1 MSTLT
6 SQSYSLLTI
15 PQLSR
20 PCDDLDGVRP
30 VFDSQACY
38 VGGFQKTIERRKKFV
53 GVRRRPSGRWVAEIK
68 DTGKKIRLWLGTFK
82 TAEEAA
88 MAYDE
93 AACLLRGFNT
103 RTNFAAKVPDCD
115 SPVASRIR
123 RLLSLKKDSPASK
136 PICKIEKQSKSNS
149 RNCFSGSSDEEIQGP
164 AEDLKPELI
173 SESYSAFRT
182 PVNDFDQNGSSFDEG
197 GNGST
202 SFLGPAFDLGSCDLQ
217 LPSTNEIFLAA
228 MDEHLR
234 GRYGSY
240 VDEGMGF
247 HRMSIERRIS
257 ACNGVQDQSGNFDSF
272 SSLLCSS
279 SGVPWTNYGAWNIKE
294 SLASSYDENLDGQG
308 VFEAIWDVGPI
319 CRT

>member
-6 SQSYSLLTI
+6 SQSYSLIAI
-15 PQLSR
+15 PQPSR

-30 VFDSQACY
+30 VFESEACH
-38 VGGFQKTIERRKKFV
+38 VGGFQKTVERRKKFV

-136 PICKIEKQSKSNS
+136 SKCKIEKQSKSNS
-149 RNCFSGSSDEEIQGP
+149 RNCFSGLSEEEIQGP
-164 AEDLKPELI
+164 AEDLKSELI
-173 SESYSAFRT
+173 SESYSVYRT
-182 PVNDFDQNGSSFDEG
+182 LVNDFDQNGGCFDEG
-197 GNGST
+197 ENGST
-202 SFLGPAFDLGSCDLQ
+202 SFIGPAADLGSCDLQ

-228 MDEHLR
+228 MDERLR
-234 GRYGSY
+234 DPYGSY

-247 HRMSIERRIS
+247 RRIERRIS
-257 ACNGVQDQSGNFDSF
+257 ACNGVLDQSGDFDSF
-272 SSLLCSS
+272 SSLLNSS
-279 SGVPWTNYGAWNIKE
+279 SAVPWTNYGVWNVKE
-294 SLASSYDENLDGQG
+294 SLVSSYNENLDGQR
-308 VFEAIWDVGPI
+308 VFEAMWDVAPI
-319 CRT
+319 